1 MAFLLDTNVIS
12 ETVRPRP
19 DRTVLHWI
27 EAQTP
32 SDLFLAAQTIGELV
46 RGARKVREQAR
57 RERFER
63 WIEQDLARQFDGRI
77 LPFDASAVAVWGRLM
92 ADGDRA
98 GHRPSAADAQI
109 AAAAIQHD
117 LTLVTRN
124 VKDFRSFDIQLLDP
138 WQNLDDG
145 Q

>member
-1 MAFLLDTNVIS
+1 MAFLMDTNVIS

-19 DRTVLHWI
+19 DKTVLHWI

-32 SDLFLAAQTIGELV
+32 SDLFLAVQTIGELV
-46 RGARKVREQAR
+46 RGVRKVA
-57 RERFER
+57 
-63 WIEQDLARQFDGRI
+63 
-77 LPFDASAVAVWGRLM
+77 AVWGRLLG
-92 ADGDRA
+92 DGDRT

-117 LTLVTRN
+117 LTLVTHN

-138 WQNLDDG
+138 WQHPEGG

>member
-1 MAFLLDTNVIS
+1 MAFLLDTNVIG

-19 DRTVLHWI
+19 DMTVLDWI
-27 EAQTP
+27 EARSP
-32 SDLFLAAQTIGELV
+32 GDLFLAAQTIGELV
-46 RGARKVREQAR
+46 RGARKVKEQAR

-77 LPFDASAVAVWGRLM
+77 LPFDASTAAVWGRLM
-92 ADGDRA
+92 GDGDPA

-124 VKDFRSFDIQLLDP
+124 VKDFRNFDIRLLDP
-138 WQNLDDG
+138 WQNIDDA